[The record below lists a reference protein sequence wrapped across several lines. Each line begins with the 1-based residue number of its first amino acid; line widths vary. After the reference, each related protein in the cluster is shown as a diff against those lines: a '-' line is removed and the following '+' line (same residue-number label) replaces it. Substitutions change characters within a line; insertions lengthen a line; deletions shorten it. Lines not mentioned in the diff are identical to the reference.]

1 MKKIL
6 ILALSLF
13 ALNTHNFASAAP
25 GTYNPETQTKIS
37 TLDFIK
43 QYPEVVAKIG
53 AVIGLGLLTAATP
66 LFALNAA
73 AIRNIT
79 VAQKSGDILCWLG
92 FGLLYGYI
100 TAEAYQI
107 VKKDLERIDNGTYR
121 HWNY

>member
-13 ALNTHNFASAAP
+13 ALNTHNFVSAAP

-43 QYPEVVAKIG
+43 QYPEVVAKMG
-53 AVIGLGLLTAATP
+53 AVVGLGLLSTAMY
-66 LFALNAA
+66 LSALDALANRKTAMAA
-73 AIRNIT
+73 
-79 VAQKSGDILCWLG
+79 KSAEILCFLG

-100 TAEAYQI
+100 TAEACKI
-107 VKKDLERIDNGTYR
+107 VQNDLERIDNGTYR